1 MNSYPAA
8 STRRRVVFVTHTA
21 QVSGAELVMLQL
33 VRRALDEGRTV
44 TVACP
49 DGPLR
54 SRLPAEVDIL
64 AIPLLGPQGERG
76 LAKAATLARLAAG
89 WLRTGRILRTEL
101 HGREG
106 TVIVNSL
113 FALPAVAVARIPR
126 GAVWLVHDT
135 LSSAE
140 QRGIVWLSRRG
151 IARAV
156 AVSEPTA
163 VPPRQLGID
172 VTVAH
177 LGVEVPDFR
186 VSRDVAATPVI
197 GMMGALTPW
206 KGHRVLLDAVS
217 RMPAVRLEIAGEP
230 FPGDEPYAEELRR
243 RASEPD
249 LAGRV
254 VFLGRV
260 DPLPTLRTWD
270 VAVSASTSPE
280 AGPLVAL
287 EAMSVGVPVVGTDHG
302 GTSVLLGGGAGLL
315 VPPGDPDALAAALHR
330 ILTDDDLRRSVTETA
345 RRRVEDNHDRT
356 TTVPRMLEELLRA

>member
-1 MNSYPAA
+1 VNYRPT

-33 VRRALDEGRTV
+33 VRRALDEGCAV
-44 TVACP
+44 AVACP

-76 LAKAATLARLAAG
+76 LAKAATVARIAAD
-89 WLRTGRILRTEL
+89 WLRTGRILRAAL
-101 HGREG
+101 RGRED

-113 FALPAVAVARIPR
+113 FALPAVAVARIP

-163 VPPRQLGID
+163 RPPRELGIH

-186 VSRDVAATPVI
+186 VSPDVAATPVI

-217 RMPAVRLEIAGEP
+217 RMPGVRLEIAGEP

-249 LAGRV
+249 LDGRV
-254 VFLGRV
+254 AFLGRV
-260 DPLPTLRTWD
+260 EPLPTLRTWD
-270 VAVSASTSPE
+270 VAVSASISPE

-287 EAMSVGVPVVGTDHG
+287 EAMSVGVPMVGTDHG
-302 GTSVLLGGGAGLL
+302 GTSMLLGGGAGLL
-315 VPPGDPDALAAALHR
+315 VPPGDPAALAAALHR

-345 RRRVEDNHDRT
+345 RRRVEENYDRT

>member
-1 MNSYPAA
+1 MNSHQAP

-33 VRRALDEGRTV
+33 VRCALDEGHAV
-44 TVACP
+44 AVACP

-76 LAKAATLARLAAG
+76 LAKATTLARLAAD

-101 HGREG
+101 HGREDA
-106 TVIVNSL
+106 VIVNSL
-113 FALPAVAVARIPR
+113 FALPAVAVARIP

-135 LSSAE
+135 LSSAK
-140 QRGIVWLSRRG
+140 QRGIVRLSRRG
-151 IARAV
+151 ITRAV

-163 VPPRQLGID
+163 RPPRQLGLD

-177 LGVEVPDFR
+177 LGVEVPDFT
-186 VSRDVAATPVI
+186 VAPAVAATPVI

-217 RMPAVRLEIAGEP
+217 RIPGVRLEIAGAP

-249 LAGRV
+249 LDGRV
-254 VFLGRV
+254 VFLGRAE
-260 DPLPTLRTWD
+260 PLPTLRTWD

-302 GTSVLLGGGAGLL
+302 GTSVLLRDGAGLL
-315 VPPGDPDALAAALHR
+315 VPPGDPAALAAALHR
-330 ILTDDDLRRSVTETA
+330 MLTDDDLRRSVTETA

-356 TTVPRMLEELLRA
+356 TTVPRMLEELLRG